1 MLFTNCNNREKYFY
15 QILEIIYEEN
25 EYKFYWIIMQLN
37 IPKEILKEYKFYD
50 KYNKVVKKYKWDTKN
65 IEKMVFVVSL
75 HLSWQYS
82 WYIIISNIF

>member
-37 IPKEILKEYKFYD
+37 IPKEILKEDKFYD